1 MTATLL
7 NSLLRALLRWGAAL
21 VFCLPLRHRT
31 HFWARA
37 CGMLFPLLL
46 LAQLLDPLAQST
58 TLWQQQLLLL
68 VLYVSF
74 FALLGGMIYLCTDIN
89 KKGALYCAVWSLLI
103 PQCAYESWC
112 FLELQFTRYGHP
124 LNMASPWAVLVQLL
138 SGAVFFAAVYILLA
152 RQLPYK
158 GEYHIGPRQLFS
170 AFFIGILFMVQAA
183 VLDNARAEHTP
194 LSLTVTILIGQF
206 YFITLLYFQ
215 SELFKKSAM
224 EKEMNELNL
233 LYERQRQQYQVARQN
248 VQIINRKCH
257 ELKVQIADLRR
268 LQPDEATTQS
278 LDEAEQAARM
288 YDANAATGN
297 EVLDVVLTEKSLL
310 CEAQRIRLNC
320 VADGTCL
327 AAIEPGDLY
336 ALFSNLLDQAI
347 DAAAQQPNDRRMID
361 LLVCRRQGFAVIN
374 VIGPALSGSQSDH
387 GRRHSYELKVAR
399 RVVQKYSGTMATE
412 PRGELFAV
420 KIVLPLTRG

>member
-1 MTATLL
+1 MTTSLL

-68 VLYVSF
+68 VLYISF

-103 PQCAYESWC
+103 AQCAYESWC

-158 GEYHIGPRQLFS
+158 GEYNIGPRQLFS

-183 VLDNARAEHTP
+183 VLDNARAEQTP

-224 EKEMNELNL
+224 EKEMSELNL

-268 LQPDEATTQS
+268 LQPDEATTRS

-347 DAAAQQPNDRRMID
+347 DAAAQQQNDRRMID

>member
-1 MTATLL
+1 MTTSLL

-37 CGMLFPLLL
+37 CGMLLPLLL

-68 VLYVSF
+68 VLYISF
-74 FALLGGMIYLCTDIN
+74 FALLGGMIYLSTDIN

-103 PQCAYESWC
+103 AQCAYESWC

-158 GEYHIGPRQLFS
+158 GEYNIGPRQLFS

-268 LQPDEATTQS
+268 LQPDEATTRS

-347 DAAAQQPNDRRMID
+347 DAAAQQQNDRRMID

-399 RVVQKYSGTMATE
+399 RVVQKYSGTMAPE

>member
-1 MTATLL
+1 MTTSLL

-21 VFCLPLRHRT
+21 VFCLPLRHRS
-31 HFWARA
+31 HFWRA
-37 CGMLFPLLL
+37 PAGCCSRCFCWR
-46 LAQLLDPLAQST
+46 SCW
-58 TLWQQQLLLL
+58 TLWHSPQHCGSSSSCCWCFTSPFLRCW
-68 VLYVSF
+68 
-74 FALLGGMIYLCTDIN
+74 AGMIYLCTDIN

-103 PQCAYESWC
+103 AQCAYESWC

-158 GEYHIGPRQLFS
+158 GEYNIGPRQLFS

-183 VLDNARAEHTP
+183 VLDNARTEHTP

-248 VQIINRKCH
+248 VQIINKRCH
-257 ELKVQIADLRR
+257 ELKVQIANLRK
-268 LQPDEATTQS
+268 LSPEAVPQERI
-278 LDEAEQAARM
+278 DEAERAARL
-288 YDANAATGN
+288 YDANRNTGN

-310 CEAQRIRLNC
+310 CESRGIQLNA
-320 VADGTCL
+320 VANGSCL
-327 AAIEPGDLY
+327 GFFEAGDLY
-336 ALFSNLLDQAI
+336 ALFANALDHAVESAVQISGQSAGSSI
-347 DAAAQQPNDRRMID
+347 CWS
-361 LLVCRRQGFAVIN
+361 VC
-374 VIGPALSGSQSDH
+374 
-387 GRRHSYELKVAR
+387 GR
-399 RVVQKYSGTMATE
+399 
-412 PRGELFAV
+412 
-420 KIVLPLTRG
+420 VLWW